1 MIARAGNIASL
12 LVLAACSSSNSGGA
26 TTSVLPPPP
35 ARGTVVARVAGEP
48 VTAEELRAFAR
59 RERISDVRIAL
70 DRFVDQRL
78 LAQRAIA
85 QGALQTAPIVDL
97 ARRAAVQT
105 LLIEAIEGRVT
116 EQNVPPAALAQAQRT
131 LGFQLTHG
139 PISDVVHA
147 VVTPAEGAVAIDDPA
162 ARRARAEAI
171 RTALLATQG
180 PLTIEEIR
188 PVVAR
193 VTGAGSVR
201 VEAVLHFDPTGAT
214 GTPQTIDAT
223 FARAASELANER
235 DISPVVES
243 SFGFHV
249 MVLQRREPAAPAI
262 DAREVERQVR
272 EEALTLARARASQ
285 SLLTELRTR
294 YRVSFVDTEAPG
306 P

>member
-1 MIARAGNIASL
+1 MTLRGRDMVIA
-12 LVLAACSSSNSGGA
+12 LALTACSSSGGA
-26 TTSVLPPPP
+26 GGANSVLPPPP
-35 ARGTVVARVAGEP
+35 PRGAIVARVANEP

-59 RERISDVRIAL
+59 RERISDVRVAL
-70 DRFVDQRL
+70 DRFIDQRL

-105 LLIEAIEGRVT
+105 LLIQAIEARFT
-116 EQNVPPAALAQAQRT
+116 EQNIPPAALEQARRT
-131 LGFQLTHG
+131 VGFRLTHG

-147 VVTPAEGAVAIDDPA
+147 VVTPPQGAVAIDDPA

-171 RTALLATQG
+171 RSALLATQG

-188 PVVAR
+188 PVVER
-193 VTGAGSVR
+193 VRGAGSVR
-201 VEAVLHFDPTGAT
+201 VEPVLNFDPAGAT

-223 FARAASELANER
+223 FARAASELAHER
-235 DISPVVES
+235 DISPVIET

-249 MVLQRREPAAPAI
+249 MVLQRRQPAAPAL
-262 DAREVERQVR
+262 DAAEVERQIR
-272 EEALTLARARASQ
+272 EEALTLTRARANQ
-285 SLLTELRTR
+285 TLLTELRAR
-294 YRVSFVDTEAPG
+294 YRVSFAESEANG